1 MKSPAIIISKVKIK
15 PDIAIKYFLLLLGR
29 KLETYEIIN
38 IDPRLYQG
46 VIKLISYKQSTV

>member
-38 IDPRLYQG
+38 IDPRLCQG